1 MSIAAVIPLS
11 EYVSVP
17 SSPSIAALAPSPNAS
32 GRFNHGSE
40 PSGPAWEAY
49 KAVVRAVG
57 NGGKLLLI
65 HPDIPAQAR
74 AALEQ
79 GVAVM
84 AKDPAF
90 LKAADTVLE
99 GYGLVT
105 GAELAISGTKSA
117 DLAWLRDMLAR
128 EFKMSF
134 SEQRG
139 P

>member
-1 MSIAAVIPLS
+1 M
-11 EYVSVP
+11 
-17 SSPSIAALAPSPNAS
+17 
-32 GRFNHGSE
+32 
-40 PSGPAWEAY
+40 
-49 KAVVRAVG
+49 RAVG

-90 LKAADTVLE
+90 LRAADTVLE

-105 GAELAISGTKSA
+105 GAELEASVAAISGTMSA